1 MKIVH
6 VFIPFFAA
14 ARVSV
19 GKVSLKR
26 VKKTLAH
33 AGNLTAIVT
42 GVKIIHL
49 KVVTSLL
56 AYCFQNLRI
65 VLHSIQIHS
74 RSVREV
80 VVLKT
85 YKIWQELNTSRACS
99 RKHEEGFFVQLKF
112 LRLADNSRNIHVL

>member
-6 VFIPFFAA
+6 VLIRCFFAAA

-26 VKKTLAH
+26 VKTTLAH
-33 AGNLTAIVT
+33 AENITAMVT

-65 VLHSIQIHS
+65 VLLSIQTHS
-74 RSVREV
+74 LSVREV

-85 YKIWQELNTSRACS
+85 YKIWQELNTWGAHSQ
-99 RKHEEGFFVQLKF
+99 KHEERFFVQL
-112 LRLADNSRNIHVL
+112 